1 MAKLL
6 DVVEG
11 WTDELGPFTLKADG
25 AAVNLTGLTIE
36 PILKDKNG
44 DQVTIEA
51 SQYRID
57 GTPTTG
63 KVYFTPATGDLLN
76 SLQPYKLRW
85 KVTDGSDVVYFPNA
99 AADTINVHRP

>member
-25 AAVNLTGLTIE
+25 VAVDLTGMDEEL
-36 PILKDKNG
+36 ILRDKDG
-44 DQVTIEA
+44 ALVTVA
-51 SQYRID
+51 GTTRID

-63 KVYFTPATGDLLN
+63 KVYFKPAAGDLLN
-76 SLQPYKLRW
+76 SKSPYKLHW
-85 KVTDGSDVVYFPNA
+85 KITDGAGDVVFFPNGA
-99 AADTINVHRP
+99 PDSLVVYRP